1 MAAAKKKKPMNR
13 AKLNEAVAAELGE
26 SKANADRIVGVVLSN
41 IQKGVKQEGGVTI
54 VGFGSFELKQRAA
67 RKGVN
72 PRTGEQIT
80 IKASKTVGFRPGKA
94 LKESL

>member
-41 IQKGVKQEGGVTI
+41 IQKGVKQDGGVTI
-54 VGFGSFELKQRAA
+54 VGFGSFELKERAA

-72 PRTGEQIT
+72 PRTGEQIM